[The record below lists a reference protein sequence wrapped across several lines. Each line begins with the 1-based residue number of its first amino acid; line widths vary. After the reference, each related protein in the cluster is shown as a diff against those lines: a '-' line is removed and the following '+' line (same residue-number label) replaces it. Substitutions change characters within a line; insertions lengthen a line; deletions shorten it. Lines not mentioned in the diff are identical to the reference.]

1 MSQPHLTLEW
11 DSSSLDAFRGRK
23 VDAAL
28 QRALSKAGGDAI
40 RAMRSMSGKSV
51 RQRKRMKVKAVN
63 EQLPITFP
71 KTKQIEGLIWTM
83 RVGARPV
90 PVVDFP
96 HRQNRAGVV
105 VRINRSSNKL
115 IKSAFVATMRSGH
128 TLVGLR
134 TGAKV
139 GPKGGLNPFR
149 ELFTTRVSDVFADA
163 GLIPLLQARAQVVF
177 GQAFG
182 RLLPLEIAKL
192 TK

>member
-1 MSQPHLTLEW
+1 MAQLTLEW
-11 DSSSLDAFRGRK
+11 DSRALDAFRGRK

-40 RAMRSMSGKSV
+40 RAMKAASGRCV

-63 EQLPITFP
+63 AELPIVFP
-71 KTKQIEGLIWTM
+71 KTKAIEGLIWRM
-83 RVGARPV
+83 KVGARPV

-105 VRINRSSNKL
+105 VKINRSSNKL

-128 TLVGLR
+128 KGVFAR
-134 TGAKV
+134 TSKKSL
-139 GPKGGLNPFR
+139 PIK

-163 GLIPLLQARAQVVF
+163 GLIPAIQTHGQKVF
-177 GQAFG
+177 GQSFA

-192 TK
+192 QK